1 MVLLH
6 CGDSVMSRINAGIA
20 AVFLL
25 LLIALGGAAVY
36 YHGQYSDQRTANQQL
51 QRDNDTQGA
60 VIATQAFQFNR
71 FNEIADRQ
79 QQYAVTLTGK
89 AQEKEIEYRTI
100 LKFEPTCTLPVP
112 AAIAGRLLDY
122 TNSLRASAMHADP
135 GIADSSGT
143 RTTPASTLN
152 YCQAVL
158 WIDPLLTAIDQANSQ
173 LAGIR
178 DIEQT
183 RKEKHDGTSR

>member
-1 MVLLH
+1 MTFDWRTMVWGLLL
-6 CGDSVMSRINAGIA
+6 VMAIA
-20 AVFLL
+20 AAKL
-25 LLIALGGAAVY
+25 ASY
-36 YHGQYSDQRTANQQL
+36 YHGQLAMQVTANQQL
-51 QRDNDTQGA
+51 KHDNDKQGA

-100 LKFEPTCTLPVP
+100 LKSEPTCALHVP

-122 TNSLRASAMHADP
+122 TNRLRASAMHADP
-135 GIADSSGT
+135 GIADSTSPSASAPGT
-143 RTTPASTLN
+143 LT
-152 YCQAVL
+152 YCQAVM

-178 DIEQT
+178 KIERS
-183 RKEKHDGTSR
+183 RKQGGG